1 MSKCIDL
8 IGQRFGRLVVIERAD
23 SNSKGRARWLCQC
36 DCGEQVIVLGYSL
49 RCGGTKSCRCLYNEG
64 NNTKHKLC
72 YTRLYNTWSCMKS
85 RCTNAKDTRYKDYG
99 GRGITI
105 CEEWLHDFQA
115 FYDWAIANG
124 YSDTLTIDRKDNDK
138 GYYPDNCR
146 WATKKEQN
154 TNQRRNRWITYNGET
169 KTITDWARTTNID
182 YRALSRRLQR
192 GWSIEKTL
200 TTKPQRR
207 TL

>member
-1 MSKCIDL
+1 MSKCVDL
-8 IGQRFGRLVVIERAD
+8 IGERFGRLVVVERAEN
-23 SNSKGRARWLCQC
+23 NSKGRARWLCQC
-36 DCGEQVIVLGYSL
+36 DCGEQIIVLGYSL
-49 RCGGTKSCRCLYNEG
+49 RCGSTKSCRCLHDEG

-72 YTRLYNTWSCMKS
+72 YTRLYNIWSCMKS
-85 RCTNAKDTRYKDYG
+85 RCINTKDTRYKDYG

-105 CEEWLHDFQA
+105 CDEWLHDFQA
-115 FYDWAIANG
+115 FYDWAMANG
-124 YSDTLTIDRKDNDK
+124 YSENLTIDRKDNDK

-146 WATKKEQN
+146 WATNKEQN

-169 KTITDWARTTNID
+169 KTITDWARTTNINHS
-182 YRALSRRLQR
+182 ALSRRLQR

-207 TL
+207 KL